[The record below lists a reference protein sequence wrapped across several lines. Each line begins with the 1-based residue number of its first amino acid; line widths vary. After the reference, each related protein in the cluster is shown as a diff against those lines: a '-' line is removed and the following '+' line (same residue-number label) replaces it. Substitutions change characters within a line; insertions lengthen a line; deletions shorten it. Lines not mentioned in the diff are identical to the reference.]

1 MFSNHLAKVFPHN
14 SSWLSWLAFCL
25 LLINSS
31 VLQAQNSKLMLNFG
45 GSPGEAV
52 AHSYDYGLP
61 EDAGETYTMRVPVI
75 YEDLGAVFHDTL
87 VTIKSEGKIV
97 QRIDA
102 VRAYKALSDC
112 NVGLEV
118 VKTKLS
124 NGLPVPYAGPDDWQ
138 FQSPDGKVV
147 GRAKCDK
154 ERRRPFFTIRLEI
167 ISIE

>member
-1 MFSNHLAKVFPHN
+1 MFSDDFAEVFLQKSNWFGP
-14 SSWLSWLAFCL
+14 LVCCL
-25 LLINSS
+25 VLFNSS

-45 GSPGEAV
+45 GSPGDAV

-75 YEDLGAVFHDTL
+75 YEDLGNVFHDTL
-87 VTIKSEGKIV
+87 VTIESAGKIV

-112 NVGLEV
+112 SVGLEL
-118 VKTKLS
+118 VKTKLLI
-124 NGLPVPYAGPDDWQ
+124 GLPVPYAGSEDWQ

-154 ERRRPFFTIRLEI
+154 RRRRPFFILSLEI
-167 ISIE
+167 ASVD